1 MARGRITDQGRGLGA
16 GSAVAAADP
25 AVHPVDVVLNAL
37 ISAERNLN
45 PALAKFLE
53 LRDKVETMPVE
64 EIALLR
70 GEIAGAIE
78 QGQAEAERVKGALER
93 LVQALP
99 EPGSKVPLGF

>member
-1 MARGRITDQGRGLGA
+1 VARGRIAEHGTGLGT
-16 GSAVAAADP
+16 GSAVVAADP
-25 AVHPVDVVLNAL
+25 AIHPVDVVQNAL

-53 LRDKVETMPVE
+53 IRDKVETMPVE

-70 GEIAGAIE
+70 GEIAEAIE